1 MPNSSRLLFAL
12 SSALTILLGAFLLF
26 QVQPIISK
34 MILPWFGG
42 GPAVW
47 STCLLFFQVLL
58 LAGYGYAHGL
68 TRLKN
73 PRAQMVLHIGLLIAA
88 LTTLPIHPAAAWKPL
103 DSAHPTTRILALLA
117 ANIGLPY
124 FVLAATSPLVQAW
137 FSRVVPER
145 TPYRLYA
152 LSNLGSLGALLTYP
166 FLIEPTLT
174 TRLQGTVWSVLFG
187 CFAVA
192 CGGLAVAMYRGVRPA
207 AGVAVNSD
215 LEAASTS
222 DAAKPLGVERLAWL
236 LLPAL
241 ATVMLMSVTNHI
253 SQDIAVVPFF
263 WVVPLS
269 LYLLSFIICF
279 DREIWYR
286 RRIFSVLMGCA
297 VFGLSLILLE
307 DELEHYLQRYYPDID
322 LFEFMDSIV
331 TEAVVY
337 LTVLFLVCMVC
348 HGELVRAKP
357 EPKHLTEFYLMV
369 ASGGALGGIFVA
381 LVCPL
386 TFSSLVEIH
395 LGLVLSFMLAMSVLW
410 DSLWNSWILAGDV
423 AEVRGVYLRIRS
435 VARRSPWA
443 IRIAAV

>member
-58 LAGYGYAHGL
+58 LAGYAYAHGL

-88 LTTLPIHPAAAWKPL
+88 LTTLPIHPAAAWKPV

-137 FSRVVPER
+137 FGRVIPER

-207 AGVAVNSD
+207 AVLAGNSQFGGSLD
-215 LEAASTS
+215 QRRRETIGRRTA
-222 DAAKPLGVERLAWL
+222 RLAAIAGPGHSHADVRHEPYFSGHCGGAFFL
-236 LLPAL
+236 GRAAQFVP
-241 ATVMLMSVTNHI
+241 
-253 SQDIAVVPFF
+253 AVVHH
-263 WVVPLS
+263 
-269 LYLLSFIICF
+269 LL
-279 DREIWYR
+279 
-286 RRIFSVLMGCA
+286 
-297 VFGLSLILLE
+297 
-307 DELEHYLQRYYPDID
+307 
-322 LFEFMDSIV
+322 
-331 TEAVVY
+331 
-337 LTVLFLVCMVC
+337 
-348 HGELVRAKP
+348 
-357 EPKHLTEFYLMV
+357 
-369 ASGGALGGIFVA
+369 
-381 LVCPL
+381 
-386 TFSSLVEIH
+386 
-395 LGLVLSFMLAMSVLW
+395 
-410 DSLWNSWILAGDV
+410 
-423 AEVRGVYLRIRS
+423 
-435 VARRSPWA
+435 
-443 IRIAAV
+443 